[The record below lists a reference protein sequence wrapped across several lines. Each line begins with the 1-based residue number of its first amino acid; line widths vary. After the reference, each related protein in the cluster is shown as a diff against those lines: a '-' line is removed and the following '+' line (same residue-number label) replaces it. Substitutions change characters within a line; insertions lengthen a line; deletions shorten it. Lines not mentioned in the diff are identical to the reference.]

1 MTIGAFAL
9 ALLLMTTQSPA
20 PVLDDEAA
28 GAFFA
33 LSVADAPA
41 SARWYRDELGFTIV
55 REGEAP
61 NKIAKFALLQR
72 ANSVIEIVEHR
83 SARPLNSSGVKNAH
97 ELHGIFKLGFVVP
110 DLDRIYARV
119 KARTLTIAYD
129 LMPAQDVPLRS
140 FTIRDNSGNL
150 VQFFGK

>member
-1 MTIGAFAL
+1 MMQALAF
-9 ALLLMTTQSPA
+9 ALLLMTTPAPA
-20 PVLDDEAA
+20 PVLDDQVA

-41 SARWYRDELGFTIV
+41 SAKWYRDELGFTIV

-72 ANSVIEIVEHR
+72 GNCVIEIIEHR
-83 SARPLNSSGVKNAH
+83 SARPRSEADAKNAFQ
-97 ELHGIFKLGFVVP
+97 LHGIFKLGFVVS
-110 DLDRIYARV
+110 DLDQTYARV
-119 KARTLTIAYD
+119 KARNLPIAYD
-129 LMPAQDVPLRS
+129 LMPAKDIPLRS